1 MHVVRHQTV
10 RKNCKPFSPRRATKM
25 PRYHR
30 CGSFAA
36 EVLEPTIRAKRQEIT
51 VRSAIVEAGKT
62 GEAGHD
68 CAQIVAI
75 AVPLVSWRVHGSM
88 RKTLAVGPAPRTP
101 RCERPLPWDP
111 PTQSV
116 RGPG

>member
-1 MHVVRHQTV
+1 MHMVRHQTV
-10 RKNCKPFSPRRATKM
+10 RKNCKPFSPRRTTKM

-36 EVLEPTIRAKRQEIT
+36 EVLVPTIRAERQEIT

-68 CAQIVAI
+68 CAPDRRNRCSASVLA
-75 AVPLVSWRVHGSM
+75 GS
-88 RKTLAVGPAPRTP
+88 RLDATDARRGT
-101 RCERPLPWDP
+101 RP
-111 PTQSV
+111 T
-116 RGPG
+116 